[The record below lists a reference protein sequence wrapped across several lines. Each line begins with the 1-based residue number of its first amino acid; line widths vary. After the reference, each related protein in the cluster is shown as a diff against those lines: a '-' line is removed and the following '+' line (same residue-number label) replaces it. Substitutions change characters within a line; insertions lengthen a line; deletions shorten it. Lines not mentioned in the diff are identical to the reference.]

1 MTTQV
6 TAAKETVRGGEGVF
20 GNIKMVLCRT
30 RRGSPDDFVPKC
42 RVAFLHSDSGHS
54 GTAWK
59 WMGFKGKGG
68 KTETKVRNKD
78 WVFSQV
84 NHPVSTKLF
93 AYI

>member
-6 TAAKETVRGGEGVF
+6 TAAKETVRGG
-20 GNIKMVLCRT
+20 
-30 RRGSPDDFVPKC
+30 RGCLEISKWYF
-42 RVAFLHSDSGHS
+42 AGLGGALQMTLYQNAELHFYTAIVVTH